1 MSQPLVV
8 ALEKLLASETTSAG
22 SALTPAQ
29 REALDRF
36 ARQTGAVRIQPA
48 GRGVVYQI
56 VHRTVLEEHLQSL
69 RPHAAEALSK
79 KLPERARN
87 IASLR
92 SSKTGSDTHATH
104 YLLLKAIS
112 PGVRWTQGEGR
123 VLDLSSQTEVAGVAA
138 LAIQANDTWHSDH
151 PLWLVENQALFD
163 RLDWLPPDAT
173 GSIAYYAGQLPG
185 WLLAWLAT
193 RRSQKII
200 LFPDYDGIGL
210 ANYARLL
217 EATQMPCEFWL
228 MPGWQRKLPQ
238 YGNREIWRDNRA
250 QFEAALQRLPLD
262 ALAPELAALCQALRA
277 QGLAL
282 EQEAVWAP

>member
-1 MSQPLVV
+1 MSLPLIA
-8 ALEKLLASETTSAG
+8 ALEKLLAGEATTAG
-22 SALTPAQ
+22 STLTPAQ
-29 REALDRF
+29 RAALDCF

-56 VHRTVLEEHLQSL
+56 VHRPVLEEHLRSL
-69 RPHAAEALSK
+69 RPHASEDLKAD
-79 KLPERARN
+79 LPERARN

-92 SSKTGSDTHATH
+92 ASKTGADTHVTH
-104 YLLLKAIS
+104 YLLLKAIG
-112 PGVRWTQGEGR
+112 PDVRWTRGEGWG
-123 VLDLSSQTEVAGVAA
+123 LDLSAQTEVAGVAA
-138 LAIQANDTWHSDH
+138 LAIQADDTWHSEH

-173 GSIAYYAGQLPG
+173 GSIAYYAGQLPA
-185 WLLAWLAT
+185 WLLAWLT
-193 RRSQKII
+193 TPRSQQII

-217 EATQMPCEFWL
+217 EASRTPCEFWL

-238 YGNREIWRDNRA
+238 YGNQQIWRDNHA
-250 QFEAALQRLPLD
+250 QFEAALQCLQL
-262 ALAPELAALCQALRA
+262 ATLAPEFAALCQALRV